1 LQPQAAPAV
10 QPAQPVQAAQQPQ
23 AAVNAPPAPAPGAN
37 SAQYDPRTEIAALQA
52 KLAQLKEVAALK
64 EQIKQ
69 LQAQQAAQPAPQPV
83 QQAAQPV
90 RQAPQPVQ
98 QAPQPVQQ
106 APQPVQQAQQP
117 VQQAAQPVQ
126 QAPQPVQQA
135 AQPSQR
141 ASQPGGLA
149 QLPEVQSLLQDNHEA
164 ARNSHYDPRDPTNLD
179 HQDFHTIHSY
189 LAKTGQWRE
198 PQTVNIAANLLV
210 KFREQPFGTRVDVVG
225 TEKDPGGKAHAF
237 AGYAPWGEKYGCL
250 SVGINEPAVAA
261 GIPAAQSF
269 DRLAQIKTQGPG
281 MAPQNPQQRAV

>member
-1 LQPQAAPAV
+1 M
-10 QPAQPVQAAQQPQ
+10 
-23 AAVNAPPAPAPGAN
+23 
-37 SAQYDPRTEIAALQA
+37 
-52 KLAQLKEVAALK
+52 
-64 EQIKQ
+64 
-69 LQAQQAAQPAPQPV
+69 
-83 QQAAQPV
+83 
-90 RQAPQPVQ
+90 
-98 QAPQPVQQ
+98 
-106 APQPVQQAQQP
+106 
-117 VQQAAQPVQ
+117 Q